1 MEMLNGKGV
10 KAASDHVSAL
20 DMFGKDLAIEYIER
34 EVKDK
39 DRV

>member
-1 MEMLNGKGV
+1 MLNVKGV
-10 KAASDHVSAL
+10 KAASDRVSAL
-20 DMFGKDLAIEYIER
+20 NMFGKDLARGYRER